1 MKTKHAHYQPIMGGG
16 GVSPHDRPTFEK
28 RLRSF
33 MREKYN
39 RPLSLLTLDQRSL
52 LVYTMRSKFG
62 YTYNEIAA
70 LVCKNQRTL
79 QRDNQYAEMMMRR
92 SDAYILRHNE
102 LLHYLIAEWW
112 ELRR

>member
-1 MKTKHAHYQPIMGGG
+1 MKTKHAHYQPIMERGGI
-16 GVSPHDRPTFEK
+16 SPHDRPTLEK

-62 YTYNEIAA
+62 YTFNEISA
-70 LVCKNQRTL
+70 LVSKTQRTL
-79 QRDNQYAEMMMRR
+79 IRDNQYAEMMMRR

-102 LLHYLIAEWW
+102 LLHYLIADWW